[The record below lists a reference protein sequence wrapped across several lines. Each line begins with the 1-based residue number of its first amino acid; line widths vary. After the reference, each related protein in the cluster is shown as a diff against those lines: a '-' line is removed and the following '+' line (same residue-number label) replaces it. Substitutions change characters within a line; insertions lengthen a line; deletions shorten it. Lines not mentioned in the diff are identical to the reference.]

1 GVRARNSAATETPVR
16 RDAVADHRGVRK
28 QPPPFIGGQQR
39 IARDHRRW
47 QAQIVVFRQAGGHW
61 IEQGNRVCGL
71 TGWHQRGSRAG
82 GDEFAVL
89 VLVEAEAG
97 GVEDAVLL
105 DESRETGNQG
115 GAATVADGR
124 NVDFGAWALLEPAVS
139 LVCELP
145 IHHGYALAVTE
156 GDKAVRNSHQWVWLC
171 TRTGDVTT
179 RDATLTELHQLFHL
193 TVDRTH
199 VCGRFAHAANVMS
212 GTVETGDV

>member
-71 TGWHQRGSRAG
+71 TGWHQRGSRAR
-82 GDEFAVL
+82 GDECAVR

-105 DESRETGNQG
+105 DESRQTGRPG
-115 GAATVADGR
+115 SAATVADRR
-124 NVDFGAWALLEPAVS
+124 NVEFGAGGVLEADP
-139 LVCELP
+139 C
-145 IHHGYALAVTE
+145 LASKLQISINDAIVITE
-156 GDKAVRNSHQWVWLC
+156 GSRSVEDADDGIALR
-171 TRTGDVTT
+171 TRPCDVTAS
-179 RDATLTELHQLFHL
+179 DTLIELI
-193 TVDRTH
+193 
-199 VCGRFAHAANVMS
+199 
-212 GTVETGDV
+212 